1 MRQAMVWVNKL
12 GGQFK
17 AARHQRL
24 QKKLQKR
31 LGKLVSYGLS

>member
-24 QKKLQKR
+24 QKKLHDR

>member
-12 GGQFK
+12 GGRLK
-17 AARHQRL
+17 AAQQHRL
-24 QKKLQKR
+24 QNKLRKR

>member
-12 GGQFK
+12 GGRVR
-17 AARHQRL
+17 AAHQHRL
-24 QKKLQKR
+24 QNKLRKR

>member
-1 MRQAMVWVNKL
+1 MRQAMVWVHKL

-17 AARHQRL
+17 AARQQRL
-24 QKKLQKR
+24 QRKFQKR